1 MSARTQRV
9 PVSSAP
15 LQDDLMRQVE
25 RVVRSEAFSGSEIL
39 RKLLEYLAVRTL
51 DNPGSCVKAKEIA
64 AAVFGRTSDFDPQN
78 DSIVRVH
85 AGRLRSKLAEYYVAE
100 GSEDDAIVS
109 IPKWSYD
116 LSVRYR
122 SGSVAN
128 PAANSAA
135 PEHPELTWAPGG
147 LRRMRA
153 RWYTLGLVLALAL
166 GWTGAKVATPRPV
179 PSRLTP
185 GLATFW
191 QSFLANE
198 DRAMIVYSN
207 LKVRSFETDRILL
220 LPSNGEVLGVFQIT
234 KFFTSIGKAVRP
246 KHGVTIGWDE
256 AKDVDLIFLGGPLA
270 ETPLRDIPT
279 FYDFVFRTGAPAE
292 GAPSIE
298 NLHPRNGEA
307 RIYTGSPRP
316 QQFDYAI
323 VALTT
328 SFSPKHRVLTLAGIS
343 GYGTQGAA
351 EFVTREDRIQAL
363 LSRMAVKN
371 RAPMPSF
378 EAVIRF
384 NVQGETA
391 LQPEIVA
398 LHRSN

>member
-64 AAVFGRTSDFDPQN
+64 ATVFGRTSDFDPQN

-100 GSEDDAIVS
+100 GSGDDVIVS

-116 LSVRYR
+116 LSVLYR
-122 SGSVAN
+122 SGPVATPAAN
-128 PAANSAA
+128 PAAA
-135 PEHPELTWAPGG
+135 EHPGLTWAPGG
-147 LRRMRA
+147 LRRLRA

-166 GWTGAKVATPRPV
+166 GWTAAKVATPRPV

-185 GLATFW
+185 GLAIFW

-207 LKVRSFETDRILL
+207 LKVRSLETDRILL

-279 FYDFVFRTGAPAE
+279 FHDFVFRTGAPAE